1 MDIYRGPSHESSYF
15 EFIIICIRAGALQKI
30 LYNVGFE
37 DILFQRSK
45 LGLQLIFLQFLEP

>member
-15 EFIIICIRAGALQKI
+15 EFIIICTRAGALQKI